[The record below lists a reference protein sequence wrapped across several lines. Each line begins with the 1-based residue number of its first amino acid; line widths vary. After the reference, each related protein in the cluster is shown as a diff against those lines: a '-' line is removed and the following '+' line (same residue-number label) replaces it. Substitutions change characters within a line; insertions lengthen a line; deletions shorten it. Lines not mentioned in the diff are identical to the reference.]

1 VLSSCGWHHCRGIMY
16 FIFGLLLGML
26 FFFFLMRD
34 NIEVCY
40 KNKLPLVIGGI
51 VYRIIREVQ

>member
-1 VLSSCGWHHCRGIMY
+1 MY